1 MISLLQEIEE
11 EEPTG
16 FILYDK
22 FQPMMA
28 RVLIEGRYKP
38 VSEEQLLKAFK
49 VRNAHCLHSTE
60 SSKIVF

>member
-49 VRNAHCLHSTE
+49 VRNAHCLHGTE
-60 SSKIVF
+60 S